1 MFGGGRPGI
10 SQLNQGELTFPHT
23 HTPHLFNLCLSPL
36 FSEPLKPVFF
46 FFPVPE
52 AKPVVPGNR
61 LARSAPREG
70 GKGCRNKKIII
81 SKIIV
86 VAKALTRRCS
96 RDVGGSLVRLQ
107 TAVGLGPAWG
117 SLWEGG
123 GGSFEE
129 GSCVAPPQQ
138 NVGSGTSPSLQGL
151 AGSGAGI
158 PAAEPARWFSFLT
171 PGPLGPWWLARLAV
185 VSLNSLE
192 SVGSVCPLLPATP
205 RPGPVPPPARRWQ
218 MNGGFNEQGRGA
230 GREVLK
236 ML

>member
-1 MFGGGRPGI
+1 MGAARSPGLSGPLPWECDGRQGPACLLTPGCALFGGGGRPGI

-117 SLWEGG
+117 SLWGG
-123 GGSFEE
+123 E
-129 GSCVAPPQQ
+129 
-138 NVGSGTSPSLQGL
+138 L
-151 AGSGAGI
+151 
-158 PAAEPARWFSFLT
+158 RR
-171 PGPLGPWWLARLAV
+171 RL
-185 VSLNSLE
+185 L
-192 SVGSVCPLLPATP
+192 CC
-205 RPGPVPPPARRWQ
+205 PPPPHTKMWGLEPVRACKAWPGAALGFLLQSRLVGFLFLLLAHWAL
-218 MNGGFNEQGRGA
+218 GGWRGW
-230 GREVLK
+230 LWF
-236 ML
+236 L